1 MNFKTIDVLGIPFT
15 CTNQSNF
22 IFQLEKDLFENK
34 STFVVTANPEIVMY
48 AKASPNFNS
57 LLHSA
62 DYITADGI
70 GIVKAAQFLGT
81 PLPGRITGYDLLC
94 SLLEVASQKN
104 YSIYFLGAK
113 EETLN
118 LALKNMTNS
127 YPNLTIAGSHHGYF
141 EISDP
146 TIIENIKKTQPDFI
160 FVALGFPRQEQWIA
174 SAQKVI
180 GGGVFIGVGGSF
192 DVLAGTVKRAPL
204 FWQNLHLEWLYRLIK
219 QPTRLKRMIA
229 LPKFVYHIFKD

>member
-1 MNFKTIDVLGIPFT
+1 MSFKTIDVLGIPFT

-34 STFVVTANPEIVMY
+34 ATVVVTANPEIVMY
-48 AKASPNFNS
+48 AKTSPKFKS
-57 LLHSA
+57 LLHNA

-94 SLLEVASQKN
+94 NLLDVANQKN

-113 EETLN
+113 EATLN
-118 LALKNMTNS
+118 LALKNIKKM
-127 YPNLTIAGSHHGYF
+127 YPNLLIAGSHHGYF
-141 EISDP
+141 EMSDS
-146 TIIENIKKTQPDFI
+146 TIVENIKATHADFV

-174 SAQKVI
+174 SAQKII
-180 GGGVFIGVGGSF
+180 GGGIFIGVGGSF

-204 FWQNLHLEWLYRLIK
+204 IWQNLHLEWLYRLIK
-219 QPTRLKRMIA
+219 QPTRFKRMIA
-229 LPKFVYHIFKD
+229 LPKFVYHIFKH

>member
-1 MNFKTIDVLGIPFT
+1 MF
-15 CTNQSNF
+15 SNYVVMYNMKENVKE
-22 IFQLEKDLFENK
+22 ITEKSAKDLI
-34 STFVVTANPEIVMY
+34 P
-48 AKASPNFNS
+48 
-57 LLHSA
+57 
-62 DYITADGI
+62 
-70 GIVKAAQFLGT
+70 
-81 PLPGRITGYDLLC
+81 
-94 SLLEVASQKN
+94 
-104 YSIYFLGAK
+104 
-113 EETLN
+113 
-118 LALKNMTNS
+118 
-127 YPNLTIAGSHHGYF
+127 
-141 EISDP
+141 
-146 TIIENIKKTQPDFI
+146 IIENIKKTQPDFI